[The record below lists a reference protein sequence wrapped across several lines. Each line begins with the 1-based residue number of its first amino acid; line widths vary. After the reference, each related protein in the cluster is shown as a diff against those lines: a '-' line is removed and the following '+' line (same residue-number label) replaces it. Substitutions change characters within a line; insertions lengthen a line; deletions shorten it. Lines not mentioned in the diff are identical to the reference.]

1 MTSATIQHQQTGVW
15 VQVGDVGRLFEFA
28 RYNNPTQCRVAAE
41 QWFVDETNFQNPG
54 RSLDACVNSAARL
67 QLLVEQVADDFP
79 LIGSDYKFVIDEAR
93 QCLAVLFGSMVV
105 SETDHGF
112 NVELVVNWLTKERRT
127 VCTALP
133 LEATAALLRRSPDS
147 RSFSDMDGR
156 PLHLSDTNREILAM
170 VCRMD

>member
-1 MTSATIQHQQTGVW
+1 MTTIFEPRETGYW
-15 VQVGDVGRLFEFA
+15 AQVGDAGRLFEFA
-28 RYNNPTQCRVAAE
+28 TYKGRGTYNAAVAWFNE
-41 QWFVDETNFQNPG
+41 QKNFQNPG

-156 PLHLSDTNREILAM
+156 QLHLSDMNREILAM